1 MSRIIRLFLMLTLM
15 GMPLSLL
22 ALDFEVTA
30 QTTDCSGD
38 IGFSSFDS
46 RDLYKMQSADCSD
59 PNTGQKLQQVLLKSK
74 SGLVT
79 YDVIWVTQEEARNI
93 LQQIKEIK
101 AAKIRRLTRP
111 EVVIQKETVI
121 RHERPAAAV
130 APAATRSAPSAR
142 SDLPG
147 PVINIIDPPIANT
160 RSITNVITPSDADK
174 RIVVGKI
181 NSPAGLISLTINGQ
195 SHKVDEHGIFKAE
208 VPITRS
214 KTPVTI
220 VAVDNQGKRGTVEF
234 RLLPEPLQ
242 EQPDAAAGA
251 DGDPSIFGTYHALII
266 ANTRYD
272 KLDDLSTPKNDA
284 DAIADILKQR
294 YGFTI
299 TRIYDATRYEILSA
313 LNKARRELTEKD
325 NLLLYYAGH
334 GEYDKANNRGHWLP
348 VDAEN
353 DSTANWIS
361 TVAITD
367 ILNAMSAKHVLV
379 VADSCYSGALTRAVN
394 TELDPGM
401 SEETRMK
408 WLRVIAKT
416 RSRYVLTSGGVKP
429 VLDDSGNGHS
439 IFANALIDALK
450 ESKGVLEGSKLFR
463 EVKSRVSARAEE
475 LNVDQSPQYAQLKRT
490 GHEFGE
496 FLLVGQR

>member
-1 MSRIIRLFLMLTLM
+1 MLFLLSV
-15 GMPLSLL
+15 PLSLP

-46 RDLYKMQSADCSD
+46 RDLYKMQSADCTD

-74 SGLVT
+74 SGLVS

-101 AAKIRRLTRP
+101 AAKIKRMTRP
-111 EVVIQKETVI
+111 EVMIQKETVI
-121 RHERPAAAV
+121 RHERPIATPTV
-130 APAATRSAPSAR
+130 TRSAPPAR

-147 PVINIIDPPIANT
+147 PVINIVDPPIANT
-160 RSITNVITPSDADK
+160 RSITNVITPTDADK
-174 RIVVGKI
+174 RTVVGKI
-181 NSPAGLISLTINGQ
+181 NAPAGLISLTINGK

-208 VPITRS
+208 VPVTRS

-220 VAVDNQGKRGTVEF
+220 VAVDNQGKRDTVEF

-242 EQPDAAAGA
+242 EQPETGAGV
-251 DGDPSIFGTYHALII
+251 DSDPSVFGNYHALII
-266 ANTRYD
+266 ANARYE

-294 YGFTI
+294 YGFTV
-299 TRIYDATRYEILSA
+299 TRLYDATRYEILSA
-313 LNKARRELTEKD
+313 LNKTRRELTEKD

-334 GEYDKANNRGHWLP
+334 GEYDKTNNRGHWLP
-348 VDAEN
+348 VDAETN
-353 DSTANWIS
+353 STANWIS

-408 WLRVIAKT
+408 WLRVIAKA

-439 IFANALIDALK
+439 MFANALINVLS
-450 ESKGVLEGSKLFR
+450 ESKGILEGSKLFR